1 MSTDGDWS
9 GAEKIFRDVA
19 QRNPGWPEP
28 KNNLAIVLYNAGKL
42 EQARQSLDEA
52 VSSLPSFKVA
62 QDNRQRLYDYS
73 ATMAYYKV
81 VGVPEKPELPKLEL
95 LTRVLAQPSG
105 MVTQAKPAVVQS
117 AAGQAKD
124 KNASDKLSDIEQHVN
139 NSLQSWLESWS
150 SADVKGYLSIYST
163 SFHPSEQGKSYQQWR
178 SDRTNKLRFGKVV
191 KVTADD
197 VEVYVDSSRQQ
208 ALAQFVQY
216 YKSSTYQDKVI
227 KQLELALEDGRWLIR
242 SERVLQQLY

>member
-1 MSTDGDWS
+1 
-9 GAEKIFRDVA
+9 
-19 QRNPGWPEP
+19 
-28 KNNLAIVLYNAGKL
+28 
-42 EQARQSLDEA
+42 
-52 VSSLPSFKVA
+52 
-62 QDNRQRLYDYS
+62 
-73 ATMAYYKV
+73 
-81 VGVPEKPELPKLEL
+81 
-95 LTRVLAQPSG
+95 
-105 MVTQAKPAVVQS
+105 MVTQVKPAVVQS
-117 AAGQAKD
+117 AVSQGKD
-124 KNASDKLSDIEQHVN
+124 KNASDKLSDIEQQVN

-150 SADVKGYLSIYST
+150 SADVNGYLSIYST
-163 SFHPSEQGKSYQQWR
+163 RFHPSEQGKSYQQWQ

-208 ALAQFVQY
+208 ALAQFVQH